1 MTLDEFKQFIEE
13 VFRPSD
19 IRDGDTKIT
28 YTIQGVQVELD
39 VSFTDAVITKLGTYS
54 KNETEISLPTYYEIL
69 IRNNTRI
76 PLARERDYSCEDATN
91 KIKYKIGKPS
101 DEYVFHFIEIYLN
114 TIRTQSTN
122 QPIRRFFDTFRL
134 RRMRERESSQP
145 SLLPY
150 NVLDMIRDSIAR
162 LETIQ
167 VESENALSKSQ
178 FERNSLA
185 YLFNIGYNT
194 GNSIYPLKSIDE
206 FISPIRIGFIR
217 RANSEDIEPPRRQYI
232 NDLIYHYQ
240 KGISSESIDHQY
252 LSFYHV
258 FEHFFDNVY
267 NEDLITR
274 VRGEITKPGFSYKR
288 NKDIEYLVKIIQIRV
303 KLRNDEFQISSE
315 QDALELTL
323 KKYIPEIKEVKND
336 TVYMNRDL
344 LNYFKTSEVPF
355 SKGSRVNFDI
365 DNEDEIYKN
374 LAKRIYLT
382 RNSIVHSKDN
392 DKSKYQPFK
401 DDKDLVPEVLL
412 LRSLSERI
420 IINTSKEI

>member
-1 MTLDEFKQFIEE
+1 MTIDEFKLFIVE
-13 VFRPSD
+13 VFRPSEIQGAD
-19 IRDGDTKIT
+19 AKIT

-39 VSFTDAVITKLGTYS
+39 VPIIEEVISKLGIYA
-54 KNETEISLPTYYEIL
+54 KNETEITLPTYYEIL
-69 IRNNTRI
+69 IRNNSRI
-76 PLARERDYSCEDATN
+76 SLSRERDYSCEDTIN

-101 DEYVFHFIEIYLN
+101 DEYVFYFIGIYLN
-114 TIRTQSTN
+114 AIRMQSSN
-122 QPIRRFFDTFRL
+122 QPLRRFFDTFRL
-134 RRMRERESSQP
+134 KRMRERENQQSSF
-145 SLLPY
+145 PY
-150 NVLDMIRDSIAR
+150 SVLDMIRDSIAR

-167 VESENALSKSQ
+167 VRSETSLNKSQ
-178 FERNSLA
+178 FEKSSLA

-194 GNSIYPLKSIDE
+194 SNSIYPLKSIDE

-217 RANSEDIEPPRRQYI
+217 RANSEDIEPPRRQYV

-267 NEDLITR
+267 NEDLIAK
-274 VRGEITKPGFSYKR
+274 VRGEMTKPGFSYKR
-288 NKDIEYLVKIIQIRV
+288 NKDIEFLVKIIQNRV

-323 KKYIPEIKEVKND
+323 KKYIPEIKEIKND
-336 TVYMNRDL
+336 TVYMNREL
-344 LNYFKTSEVPF
+344 LGYFKTTEVPF
-355 SKGSRVNFDI
+355 SKGSKVNFDI
-365 DNEDEIYKN
+365 DNEDEIFKN

>member
-1 MTLDEFKQFIEE
+1 M
-13 VFRPSD
+13 
-19 IRDGDTKIT
+19 
-28 YTIQGVQVELD
+28 
-39 VSFTDAVITKLGTYS
+39 
-54 KNETEISLPTYYEIL
+54 
-69 IRNNTRI
+69 
-76 PLARERDYSCEDATN
+76 
-91 KIKYKIGKPS
+91 
-101 DEYVFHFIEIYLN
+101 
-114 TIRTQSTN
+114 
-122 QPIRRFFDTFRL
+122 
-134 RRMRERESSQP
+134 
-145 SLLPY
+145 
-150 NVLDMIRDSIAR
+150 
-162 LETIQ
+162 
-167 VESENALSKSQ
+167 
-178 FERNSLA
+178 
-185 YLFNIGYNT
+185 
-194 GNSIYPLKSIDE
+194 KSIDE